1 MILSAFS
8 VAVVGL
14 AIYEATKNIDIR
26 PFNCQLCIVFHV
38 AWIVFIVSLF
48 IPYTLE
54 LVQFVGIAVFTRQL
68 LWKIWPTMF

>member
-26 PFNCQLCIVFHV
+26 PFNCQLCMVFHF
-38 AWIVFIVSLF
+38 AWIVFLVSLF